1 MGLLGKLGR
10 VFINTLSII
19 LILIM
24 RKIIVRLK
32 KRIDVP
38 YFLLGFVMM
47 ALFHT
52 YVSLPHMVMQI
63 IDNITTMLIDGNG
76 CIRVKCFI

>member
-10 VFINTLSII
+10 VFINTSEYYFNFNYEKN
-19 LILIM
+19 
-24 RKIIVRLK
+24 RIVRLK

-52 YVSLPHMVMQI
+52 YVSLPHGYA
-63 IDNITTMLIDGNG
+63 NY
-76 CIRVKCFI
+76 R

>member
-1 MGLLGKLGR
+1 MK
-10 VFINTLSII
+10 
-19 LILIM
+19 
-24 RKIIVRLK
+24 K

-63 IDNITTMLIDGNG
+63 IDNITICLIDGNG